1 MRIGADTVRHVAKLA
16 ELDVADTDVSLLAS
30 QLESIVAFVEQLGE
44 VECPDDTPIALGP
57 AQVALREDV
66 VRPIPLARGP
76 AEIAPEFEQ
85 GFFVV
90 PRLGGMVDE

>member
-1 MRIGADTVRHVAKLA
+1 MKIGADTVRHVAKLA

-30 QLESIVAFVEQLGE
+30 QLESIVAFVEQLAE
-44 VECPDDTPIALGP
+44 VECPDDTTITLGP

-76 AEIAPEFEQ
+76 AEIASAFEQ